1 MKIAILGR
9 AGSGKDTVANYLVS
23 EHGFEKHAFS
33 EGLYKICREYYGMTV
48 KDRGLL
54 QEVGEVM
61 RSIDPDVFVKYL
73 INQLK
78 NSENVVISDVRFVNE
93 YNTLKELGFKFY
105 RVKADLNTRLGRIKE
120 RDKIEINQDYINKI
134 ETHTIET
141 QCDNFEAEILENNQ
155 DYNELFRKIDE
166 IVNKLKQ
173 EEFEYHQ
180 ENIEINQVL

>member
-54 QEVGEVM
+54 QEVGEAM

-73 INQLK
+73 GRSLK
-78 NSENVVISDVRFVNE
+78 NSKNIVISDVRFVNE
-93 YNTLKELGFKFY
+93 YKTLKDLGFKFY
-105 RVKADLNTRLGRIKE
+105 RVKADLNTRLGRIQE

-141 QCDNFEAEILENNQ
+141 QCDGFEAEILENNK

-173 EEFEYHQ
+173 EEFECNQ
-180 ENIEINQVL
+180 ENY